1 MTTAFITGITGQ
13 DGYYLAKH
21 LLATGCDVHGLV
33 RGQRN
38 PKRRDVERDLPD
50 IKLHDGDITD
60 EASIRR
66 LLDRIAPDE
75 VYNLAAVSYVQ
86 FSFENPLLT
95 ADVTGMS
102 VLRMLEALRD
112 HPTVRFYQASTS
124 EMFGLTATSPQ
135 NESTPFHPRSPY
147 AVSKVFAHHAVVN
160 YREAHGLFAVS
171 GILFNH
177 ESPRRGAEFVTRKVT
192 QGVAAIKAGR
202 RDTLELGN
210 LDARRDWGFAGDY
223 VRAMHLMLQQPRPS
237 DFVVGTGTTHSVR
250 DLVTIAFR
258 AAGLDWQKHVR
269 TTADNLRPA
278 DVPDLRA
285 DASRARQQ
293 LGWSPQMSFDELIST
308 MVETD
313 IRSSATVAR

>member
-13 DGYYLAKH
+13 DGYYLANH
-21 LLATGCDVHGLV
+21 LLAAGYEVHGLV

-50 IKLHDGDITD
+50 VKLHDGDITD

-66 LLDRIAPDE
+66 LLARVAPDE

-86 FSFENPLLT
+86 YSFENPVLT
-95 ADVTGMS
+95 AETTGVA
-102 VLRMLEALRD
+102 VLRLLEVLRD

-124 EMFGLTATSPQ
+124 EMFGLAASSPQ

-160 YREAHGLFAVS
+160 YREAYGLFAVS

-202 RDTLELGN
+202 KDMIELGN

-223 VRAMHLMLQQPRPS
+223 VRAMHLMLQQPSPS

-250 DLVTIAFR
+250 DLVSVAFR
-258 AAGLDWQKHVR
+258 VAGLDWQQHVKS
-269 TTADNLRPA
+269 TADNLRPA

-285 DASRARQQ
+285 DASRAKQK
-293 LGWSPQMSFDELIST
+293 LGWTSETSFEDLIAA
-308 MVETD
+308 MVEAD
-313 IRSSATVAR
+313 IRRSETAAG

>member
-1 MTTAFITGITGQ
+1 VTTAFITGITGQ
-13 DGYYLAKH
+13 DGYYLANH
-21 LLATGCDVHGLV
+21 LLAAGYEVHGLV

-50 IKLHDGDITD
+50 VKLHDGDITD

-66 LLDRIAPDE
+66 LLARVAPDE

-86 FSFENPLLT
+86 YSFENPVLT
-95 ADVTGMS
+95 AETTGVA
-102 VLRMLEALRD
+102 VLRLLEVLRD

-124 EMFGLTATSPQ
+124 EMFGLAASSPQ

-160 YREAHGLFAVS
+160 YREAYGLFAVS

-202 RDTLELGN
+202 KDMIELGN

-223 VRAMHLMLQQPRPS
+223 VRAMHLMLQQPSPS

-250 DLVTIAFR
+250 DLVSVAFR
-258 AAGLDWQKHVR
+258 VAGLDWQQHVKS
-269 TTADNLRPA
+269 TADNLRPA

-285 DASRARQQ
+285 DASRAKQK
-293 LGWSPQMSFDELIST
+293 LGWTSETSFEDLIAA
-308 MVETD
+308 MVEAD
-313 IRSSATVAR
+313 IRRSETAAG